1 MLPILD
7 MTDPGFWADIHA
19 PLRAAVAQHPLA
31 RSPRG
36 ALMALGHAEV
46 ATVLRDP
53 RFRATHLL
61 ARGGL
66 RTGPIHDWW
75 SRVMFSQNPP
85 AHTRLRSLVSRAFT
99 PRRVE
104 ALRPA
109 IARIA
114 DDLMA
119 PLLERGEID
128 LLHDYAH
135 HLPIRV
141 MGQLLGVPDEDYG
154 LFADCTAKLGLTF
167 NALVDAELRRDLEA
181 SLRTLDDYVGR
192 LIEGRRR
199 EPGDD
204 LLSAL
209 VAAEQDG
216 DRLSGEELVAMVEN
230 LLFAGHDTTRSFLSI
245 ALPLLMRERDVWNV
259 LCREPASIPAAVE
272 ECLRLEPPAFG
283 SAREPAVEVELAGVV
298 LPAGVPISVVTPAAN
313 RDPRVW
319 RDPDRFELARFGAES
334 AGRAPAA
341 LSFGLG
347 IHACLGASLARAEG
361 QIGIERV
368 LRLTPDIV
376 LDEEPRWVPFAQIR
390 RYERVPARFSPRRL

>member
-1 MLPILD
+1 MLPVLD

-19 PLRAAVAQHPLA
+19 PLRAALAQHPLA

-36 ALMALGHAEV
+36 AVMALGYAEV

-66 RTGPIHDWW
+66 RSGPIHDWW

-104 ALRPA
+104 ALRPV

-114 DDLMA
+114 DDLLS

-141 MGQLLGVPDEDYG
+141 MGRMLGVPEEDYA

-181 SLRTLDDYVGR
+181 SLRELDDYVGR
-192 LIEGRRR
+192 LIDRRR
-199 EPGDD
+199 RDPGED

-216 DRLSGEELVAMVEN
+216 DRLSREELVAMVEN

-245 ALPLLMRERDVWNV
+245 ALPLLLRERDVWNA
-259 LCREPASIPAAVE
+259 LRREPAAIPAAVE

-283 SAREPAVEVELAGVV
+283 SAREPAVDVELAGVV
-298 LPAGVPISVVTPAAN
+298 LRAGVPVSVATPAAN

-319 RDPDRFELARFGAES
+319 RDPDRFDLARFGAGAS
-334 AGRAPAA
+334 ARGPAS

-368 LRLTPDIV
+368 LHAMPDLV
-376 LDEEPRWVPFAQIR
+376 LVEEPRWVPFAQIR
-390 RYERVPARFSPRRL
+390 RYESVRARFAPRRP